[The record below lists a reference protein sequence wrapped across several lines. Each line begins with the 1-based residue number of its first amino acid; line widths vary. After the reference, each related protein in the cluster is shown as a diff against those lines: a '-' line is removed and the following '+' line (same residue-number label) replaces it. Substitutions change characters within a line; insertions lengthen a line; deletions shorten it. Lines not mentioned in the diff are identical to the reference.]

1 MHLDPSP
8 DQPGGNVGL
17 QVREGQH
24 KIRVQ
29 RLDLLQISTG
39 ERPHPRLFAPHAGG
53 ADGIAGDPDNPVV
66 LAKKIQRLDSFFGET
81 NDPVKA
87 HVLALLARSASR
99 QTTQPC
105 AARVRQSRTAA
116 PTASPTGVCSPA

>member
-29 RLDLLQISTG
+29 RLDLLQIGAG
-39 ERPHPRLFAPHAGG
+39 ERPHPRLFAPHPSGT
-53 ADGIAGDPDNPVV
+53 DGIAGDPDNPVV

-99 QTTQPC
+99 QTTQ
-105 AARVRQSRTAA
+105 A
-116 PTASPTGVCSPA
+116 